1 MSNPLHALRRAIAAI
16 KAGDKVGGQRLLA
29 EVIRNDPRNE
39 AAWLWLSAAL
49 DSDQQRRTCLERV
62 LAINPGNTT
71 AQQGLARLG
80 SRLQPPALS
89 SPGTPPK
96 PATPLAGHADRA
108 RGVLP
113 GWSLLIAL
121 GATIVVC
128 AIVGIAAYLAL
139 SGVVGFLRSQAVRK
153 RRTAAWVNCH
163 RLNTWRGCH
172 V

>member
-62 LAINPGNTT
+62 LAINPGNAT

-80 SRLQPPALS
+80 STPHPPALS
-89 SPGTPPK
+89 SPGTPAEPGAP
-96 PATPLAGHADRA
+96 PAEPALPSVRQAHRA
-108 RGVLP
+108 RVVLP

-128 AIVGIAAYLAL
+128 ATVGIAAYLAL
-139 SGVVGFLRSQAVRK
+139 SGVVGVLRQLVRRAG
-153 RRTAAWVNCH
+153 RRAATAEIMDE
-163 RLNTWRGCH
+163 
-172 V
+172 